1 MTTYFSC
8 WKSTLLPVVTTMS
21 YDNMLPKW
29 RIFAKC
35 LFLTWRLLFVEV
47 VFEWRG
53 EDDSVIASNQARNGT
68 CRFKKAM
75 TMRWWRRWLGMLG
88 GSIFPS
94 GQGETRRD
102 NYFGA
107 ERGSGQNPRV
117 RARQRSF
124 PFRAR
129 QKQCEPI
136 IVSVFR
142 SFWTNVYIFVIL
154 VSVFLGQGRAGR
166 SSDENLTQAFSLGR
180 GGVCIPGLSL
190 WKISPCLTIM
200 NVNQNKPFLCR
211 VLLTSNPTHIF
222 LGGYGIRTNIYQR
235 H

>member
-1 MTTYFSC
+1 MWRLWLLWAMTICCLNEEYCSVFQKTF
-8 WKSTLLPVVTTMS
+8 V
-21 YDNMLPKW
+21 
-29 RIFAKC
+29 KC
-35 LFLTWRLLFVEV
+35 LFLACRLLFVEV

-75 TMRWWRRWLGMLG
+75 MMRWWRRWLGMLG

-117 RARQRSF
+117 RARQRLF
-124 PFRAR
+124 PFRAG

-136 IVSVFR
+136 IKCQFLGLFEQMSIFLSFLLV
-142 SFWTNVYIFVIL
+142 SFW
-154 VSVFLGQGRAGR
+154 GRAGR
-166 SSDENLTQAFSLGR
+166 GGAVMKILR
-180 GGVCIPGLSL
+180 GWAG
-190 WKISPCLTIM
+190 
-200 NVNQNKPFLCR
+200 F
-211 VLLTSNPTHIF
+211 F
-222 LGGYGIRTNIYQR
+222 LGAGWGVHHNWTCRLHKTTSRRKPAKKYLMSSLCIVQEQVQNIWQMAIV
-235 H
+235 